1 MKRLLFVAVLFM
13 VATFLFQSYAQKQS
27 ITFSPTI
34 PKTWV
39 DKDGRT
45 ASPAGSVEDTRALIA
60 FLKTR

>member
-39 DKDGRT
+39 DARMAELQ
-45 ASPAGSVEDTRALIA
+45 ASLVRW
-60 FLKTR
+60 KTRER